1 MKFKEFVSLLENTSF
16 DVEKPLT
23 SKDILSRLK
32 ELTKGPPDPHYGGLP
47 NMPGKYVE
55 RTSQDDEAA
64 KLAKQYLD
72 ALDREKKQKFGES
85 VEHLDEVLSKSAPI
99 EDWIH
104 DFVHSDNPK
113 FKGKTKEERR
123 KMAIAAYYG
132 AHGKSKESQN
142 ESIELQIENILNE
155 LDVSTIQS
163 YKEKAE
169 DVIKQTKP
177 FTRKGEY
184 RDIAKNIVARKEKGV
199 EMAKQRLQQSDLKQS

>member
-1 MKFKEFVSLLENTSF
+1 MKFKEFVSLLEKKHHTVPKTEKEKDLAALAEPKDKITHK
-16 DVEKPLT
+16 DVLVG
-23 SKDILSRLK
+23 R
-32 ELTKGPPDPHYGGLP
+32 G
-47 NMPGKYVE
+47 V
-55 RTSQDDEAA
+55 
-64 KLAKQYLD
+64 LAK
-72 ALDREKKQKFGES
+72 EEVES
-85 VEHLDEVLSKSAPI
+85 TDKLNEVLSKSAPI